1 MCICQSQSPNS
12 SHPSPTMSTPLFS
25 ICICI
30 PALQK
35 GHLYHFYR
43 FHIYALIYNICFSL
57 SHLLQH
63 FSISLSDSSQLVYR
77 NWQIYVY
84 QFLCPTALLIS
95 YMSSNSLWGSLGFSV
110 YSIMSSAISD
120 SFTSSFPIWR
130 SFISFYYLIFCG

>member
-1 MCICQSQSPNS
+1 MSIPISQFIPPLPHHVHTFVLYVCIS
-12 SHPSPTMSTPLFS
+12 
-25 ICICI
+25 I

-35 GHLYHFYR
+35 GHLYHFSR
-43 FHIYALIYNICFSL
+43 LHIYTLIYNICFSL
-57 SHLLQH
+57 FHLLHQH
-63 FSISLSDSSQLVYR
+63 LLISLSDSSQLVYR

-84 QFLCPTALLIS
+84 QFLCSAALLNS

-130 SFISFYYLIFCG
+130 FLFLFII